1 MITHSDEFIWGSIIF
16 FIGVI
21 TYLLPVLSGRFREG
35 VRAADEDLAKERWP
49 VAASEAFRFAGI
61 GMLVVGGVL
70 VAGGI
75 VAYGQF

>member
-1 MITHSDEFIWGSIIF
+1 MITHSDEFIWGSTMF

-21 TYLLPVLSGRFREG
+21 TYLLPILSRRFGEG
-35 VRAADEDLAKERWP
+35 VRAADKDLAKERWA
-49 VAASEAFRFAGI
+49 VTASETFRFAGI

-70 VAGGI
+70 VAGAI